1 MTNMRYFVLL
11 IVMMFMSLGMY
22 GQTGTQPAGN
32 GEAGDPYLIGTAEEL
47 LWYALR
53 VNDGYGTIEGKL
65 INDIDYSMYNDQ
77 DRYMIGNQK
86 GVRSFNGVFDGD
98 GYTITIGFNFQ
109 NAALDCVGLFAFVD
123 NATIKNLNVDG
134 TLTISG
140 QWWHV
145 GSIVGGDSDLDNK
158 TRRILNCTSSVVIT
172 ATKEKGTQD
181 FVSLGGI
188 IGCSQKG
195 TLYMEQCGFLG
206 NIISTSSATDKTNYR
221 VEIGGLAGLVKTGH
235 IYESY
240 VYVDDPDGMTL
251 TDDGKNQG
259 NYFYPLVGNRSSHST
274 GVVTTPRGGSN
285 KLRNCFFA
293 GKVNGRTPTKNNYNP
308 PFQEW
313 PDNINKDYPSTQ
325 PTLDQILAV
334 IDSKATDMYIRS
346 TEDMQRFANAVNG
359 GNKNLNGHLRKCIDF
374 NGMVG
379 SKDNSK
385 LYSGVFDGNNH
396 TITITKNGADY
407 ALFSYT
413 AGTTIKNLN
422 ISGTITG
429 KNHLGGYIYQNI
441 QTPSK
446 IINCVSRVKFV
457 VESNTSA
464 LVGGFVYYTSQS
476 ISFDKCAFVGSFE
489 GQGATSK
496 CHGFIANDQSTAPF
510 VINDSYSNFKYV
522 GANGTQFC
530 PNEGASDLTLTNSYS
545 TDKTPE
551 QYASGEVCY
560 LLNGST
566 SETTGPWY
574 QNIGTEPN
582 PVHAKCSCP
591 EHAGENKVVYKND
604 HKECPGATT
613 THHSTYNNII
623 LTGAE
628 LFDYPDHK
636 DVDFAAGDFNCSIC
650 GEISL
655 DSEKNYLIYNDD
667 KLRSFASEIEAG
679 NMYNAKVLCDF
690 TAGPT
695 TTVGSSTH
703 PYSGTF
709 DGGYNTIKLQGTPLF
724 DYVSSA
730 TIKNLLVAGEVK
742 TEKGK
747 NNAVGSIVADNI
759 NAPLTLE
766 SCISTVL
773 IKNTGNGKGGN
784 PTAGGLIGNAK
795 VAGWSVSNCGFAG
808 SFGNGMNK
816 VSGIVGNP
824 TATGYIRKSIVYY
837 TTNNY
842 TANSANY
849 NTFATSSYA
858 KLTDCY
864 YNRTLGTATRS
875 GETEKEA
882 KYFRDGTVRDLLNGV
897 NNKTVWYHYGTN
909 PGYDYPTIVGYVWT
923 GATDSDWSK
932 ASNWKKDIAPVNMTP
947 ADETITIPAVAF
959 IKNHYPTISSNVKI
973 NNLHIDPSAAV
984 DIPAEDITVNI
995 NGTVDNHG
1003 TFALNYGD
1011 SYTAVNGSPNV
1022 VISGASPINV
1032 TVKRYLVPRVLYY
1045 TGSAT
1050 AEGSIQGG
1058 YDYAA
1063 NKDYMAFF
1071 NTAIQDFDTSIRSQG
1086 KFPAQYIGCTV
1097 GLGAADASSF
1107 TQIGTVHN
1115 TETISVPLKAGYNWL
1130 SNPYPYSAMAWDEDA
1145 GKGLLP
1151 QNTGDD
1157 MSPTVWVRK
1166 NGGSGNYIY
1175 TTYNANLGISAYG
1188 PGRAFDAAKFIAPF
1202 QDYCI
1207 LVNNAGTYD
1216 ISGVL
1221 AKDEGSVVNS
1231 KLKSAQIEMPMD
1243 VIRLNVTTDGKEDID
1258 DQAVIVMREDGILG
1272 VSSLDSNK
1280 YPTSSYSQIAIY
1292 KSGSNTQYAIG
1303 LYPSSDYVENEE
1315 IPVTL
1320 TAVKGAKELTI
1331 SADYSKFAEGYDII
1345 LIDHAAEP
1353 QTEINLRSEQ
1363 GYTFAASGLTAKRF
1377 GIFLRRSESFVD
1389 SSVEDSGTSTN
1400 VVDIET
1406 KGRFVAYSLNNNIIV
1421 ELGSADLGNTIRV
1434 IDFAGRVVSMIKQS
1448 AHYNVLSMSQRGI
1461 YIVVVGEQS
1470 QKVMVK

>member
-1 MTNMRYFVLL
+1 
-11 IVMMFMSLGMY
+11 
-22 GQTGTQPAGN
+22 
-32 GEAGDPYLIGTAEEL
+32 
-47 LWYALR
+47 
-53 VNDGYGTIEGKL
+53 
-65 INDIDYSMYNDQ
+65 
-77 DRYMIGNQK
+77 
-86 GVRSFNGVFDGD
+86 
-98 GYTITIGFNFQ
+98 
-109 NAALDCVGLFAFVD
+109 
-123 NATIKNLNVDG
+123 
-134 TLTISG
+134 
-140 QWWHV
+140 
-145 GSIVGGDSDLDNK
+145 
-158 TRRILNCTSSVVIT
+158 
-172 ATKEKGTQD
+172 
-181 FVSLGGI
+181 
-188 IGCSQKG
+188 
-195 TLYMEQCGFLG
+195 MEQCGFLG
-206 NIISTSSATDKTNYR
+206 NIISTSSATDKINYR

-274 GVVTTPRGGSN
+274 GVVTTKNGSN

-293 GKVNGRTPTKNNYNP
+293 GKVNGKTPTKNNKS

-359 GNKNLNGHLRKCIDF
+359 GNRTINGHLRKCIEF
-374 NGMVG
+374 NGTVG
-379 SKDNSK
+379 TSAKNYK
-385 LYSGVFDGNNH
+385 GVFDGCGH
-396 TITITKNGADY
+396 TITVNVEGTYNC
-407 ALFSYT
+407 LFEYT
-413 AGTTIKNLN
+413 DNATIKRIN
-422 ISGTITG
+422 ITG
-429 KNHLGGYIYQNI
+429 EVVGYNNL
-441 QTPSK
+441 SS
-446 IINCVSRVKFV
+446 IIKYV
-457 VESNTSA
+457 NTSTQLIDCTSSVIFKVGYNA
-464 LVGGFVYYTSQS
+464 RAYVSGLVYRTKADL
-476 ISFDKCAFVGSFE
+476 SFERCAFIGSIVGV
-489 GQGATSK
+489 GASPSSE
-496 CHGFIANDQSTAPF
+496 CHGFLASNL
-510 VINDSYSNFKYV
+510 NDSKVSIVDSYASFHRENTTGNQFIPDDNF
-522 GANGTQFC
+522 
-530 PNEGASDLTLTNSYS
+530 LILTNSYS

-636 DVDFAAGDFNCSIC
+636 DVDFAAGDFECSIC
-650 GEISL
+650 GQISL
-655 DSEKNYLIYNDD
+655 DSEGNYLIYNDE
-667 KLRSFASEIEAG
+667 KLVAFAGEIAAG

-690 TAGPT
+690 EAGPT
-695 TTVGSSTH
+695 TTVGTRGE
-703 PYSGTF
+703 PYAGTF
-709 DGGYNTIKLQGTPLF
+709 DGGYNTITLQGTPLF

-730 TIKNLLVAGEVK
+730 TIKNLLVAGKVE
-742 TEKGK
+742 TLKGK
-747 NNAVGSIVADNI
+747 NNAVGSIVSDNDFS
-759 NAPLTLE
+759 PLTLE
-766 SCISTVL
+766 SCFSSVEFVNNGNS
-773 IKNTGNGKGGN
+773 KGNGN
-784 PTAGGLIGNAK
+784 PIIAGGLIGNAK

-808 SFGNGMNK
+808 SFQGGITK

-875 GETEKEA
+875 GETQKTAAE
-882 KYFRDGTVRDLLNGV
+882 FSNGTVRDLLNGV

-909 PGYDYPTIVGYVWT
+909 PGLDYPTIVGYVWT
-923 GATDSDWSK
+923 GATDSNWSN
-932 ASNWKKDIAPVNMTP
+932 ASNWKKGIAPVNMTK

-959 IKNHYPTISSNVKI
+959 IKKHYPTISSNVNI

-1032 TVKRYLVPRVLYY
+1032 TVNRYLVPRVLYY

-1050 AEGSIQGG
+1050 AEGTIQGG

-1175 TTYNANLGISAYG
+1175 ATYNAKLGISAYG

-1303 LYPSSDYVENEE
+1303 LYPSADYVENEE

-1363 GYTFAASGLTAKRF
+1363 GYTFAASGLTSKRF
-1377 GIFLRRSESFVD
+1377 GIVLRRSESFVD

-1406 KGRFVAYSLNNNIIV
+1406 KGRFVAYSVDKNIIV
-1421 ELGSADLGNTIRV
+1421 ELGSADLGNAIRV
-1434 IDFAGRVVSMIKQS
+1434 IDFAGREVSMIKQS
-1448 AHYNVLSMSQRGI
+1448 KHYNVLPMSQRGI

-1470 QKVMVK
+1470 HKVMVK